1 MEEKH
6 SEELFTSIASLW
18 NTSNY
23 PIILTNGTQR
33 DEIEYQ
39 MPLETVLKLSLAC
52 VGTPANMLVIL
63 LSGRL
68 IRHSLK
74 SHNVLTMLLG
84 IADILYLLSILI
96 AQKEVFGV
104 IGFEGSLF
112 NCRIIMFITMF
123 SSLSSSWLIV
133 LISCERFICVK
144 WPIKMHLNHD
154 NYKKRSLCMLV
165 ITLMILAGI
174 ASVQFMFGHVE
185 DSNNA
190 KRCYAAAIDDE
201 RGLLFEIVI
210 MSLYGL
216 IPTVPVIFF
225 NLSIL
230 QILVKHNKNKGHC
243 LSEQSAENRPQ
254 TLKSNTCVA
263 VTVLSVSFMFVLCR
277 SPLCIIFWVGLIFKR
292 FTSSYL
298 FFNKTVYSIVFIV
311 DLLDHTWNLAVYIF
325 SSSIFRSELYN
336 IVRCNKE
343 SSHP

>member
-1 MEEKH
+1 M
-6 SEELFTSIASLW
+6 SIASLW

-23 PIILTNGTQR
+23 PIILTNGTQG

-52 VGTPANMLVIL
+52 VGTPGNMLVIL

-74 SHNVLTMLLG
+74 SHNILTMLLG

-96 AQKEVFGV
+96 AQEGVFGV
-104 IGFEGSLF
+104 IGIEGSLF

-123 SSLSSSWLIV
+123 SGLSSSWLIV

-154 NYKKRSLCMLV
+154 NYKKRSLCVLV
-165 ITLMILAGI
+165 ITFMILAGI
-174 ASVQFMFGHVE
+174 ASMQFMLGYVE
-185 DSNNA
+185 DSNNT
-190 KRCYAAAIDDE
+190 KRCLGVGINDKH
-201 RGLLFEIVI
+201 GLLFEIVM

-216 IPTVPVIFF
+216 IPTMPVIFF

-230 QILVKHNKNKGHC
+230 RILVKHNKSKGHC
-243 LSEQSAENRPQ
+243 LSEQSAENRPK
-254 TLKSNTCVA
+254 TIKSNTCVA
-263 VTVLSVSFMFVLCR
+263 ITVLSVSFMFVLCR
-277 SPLCIIFWVGLIFKR
+277 SPLCIVFMVDLIFKLS
-292 FTSSYL
+292 TNSCL
-298 FFNKTVYSIVFIV
+298 FFNRSRVYSVLFVV
-311 DLLDHTWNLAVYIF
+311 DLIDHTWNLAVYIC
-325 SSSIFRSELYN
+325 SSSIFRSELCN
-336 IVRCNKE
+336 MIRCKKG